1 MLIAANYGE
10 PFSFS
15 LSSFP
20 RFSVELVERMDNENG
35 VQQYQSA
42 EMVSQQTETRPR
54 ASSSSSARMTAFFIV
69 ARLERTQ
76 QKTSAISLRI

>member
-35 VQQYQSA
+35 VQQYATISKRRNGLG
-42 EMVSQQTETRPR
+42 TDRN
-54 ASSSSSARMTAFFIV
+54 SSSSIIELISAND
-69 ARLERTQ
+69 
-76 QKTSAISLRI
+76 SLLHCCSP